1 MKMRKIFLFSLFFVV
16 LLLACTDYESFMSY
30 NYTYTV
36 SGSVKTTD
44 NTGYEGAILTLGG
57 NTSKS
62 AKTDSSGAYA
72 FEDAAIGK
80 HSITLTVPAN
90 YAADTT
96 IKNIVV
102 SASNNTGNDFII
114 AKYCTISGTVSTSTG
129 TKYSGA
135 TINLSGFTTAST
147 TTNSEG
153 FYSFSVP
160 PNKTYKVSLVVP
172 TNYIAETTEKS
183 ISLAYTDSTGNNFTI
198 TRTYSISGTVSG
210 YIGTAT
216 IEILDYA
223 SNKVNSKTT
232 SGNGGTYTFAGLL
245 KDSTYTVK
253 LTIPTNCIA
262 DDTTET
268 YKISDNVT
276 KNFTLSPIYS
286 ISGTI
291 NLATNNNGT
300 SAFTGGSVS
309 VSLSGATNKTINT
322 SDGLYSFNGLTT
334 GSYTVTITNPTGYY
348 TKDTVITINPLNA
361 DKPNQN
367 FTIKKLYSI
376 SGKVSGYNSANL
388 TLSGDSSAT
397 TTTSTD
403 GSYSFTGLVNGNY
416 KVTLTI
422 PTNYIADDTIKDI
435 TISDANVV
443 DSNFVLTPTYSIS
456 GTVNLATA
464 STTSAYTNSAVTV
477 TLSNG
482 KTTTTNTSDGSYS
495 FSGLLAGSYTVTLT
509 TPTGYYCATTTI
521 SVNNLNADKPNQD
534 FTIEKT
540 YKISGKV
547 TGYTQATVVLGGKS
561 TSSVKT
567 STTDSTYSFT
577 GLTSGSYTVTLT
589 IPDATYFA
597 DDTTEAITITNGDI
611 TKNFALTKTYTIS
624 GTINL
629 ATNNNG
635 TSAFTGGSVS
645 VSLSGATNKTINT
658 SDGLYSFNGLT
669 TGSYTVTITN
679 PTGYYAKDTVITINP
694 LNADKPNQNFTIKKL
709 YSISGKVSG
718 YNSAN
723 LTLSGD
729 SSATTTT
736 STDGS
741 YSFANL
747 VNGNY
752 KVTLTIPTGYIA
764 DDTIKDIT
772 ISDANV
778 VDSNF
783 VLTPTYSISGTVN
796 LATASTTSAYT
807 NSAVTVTLSNGKTTT
822 TNTSN
827 GSYSF
832 SGLLAGSYTVTLTT
846 PTGYY
851 CATTT
856 ISVNNLNADKP
867 NQDFTIEKT
876 YKISGKVTGYTQA
889 TVVLGGKSTSSV
901 QTSATDSTYS
911 FTGLASGSY
920 TVTLTIPDATYFADD
935 TTEAITI
942 TNGDITKNF
951 ALTKTYTISGTV
963 KLGGSNFTETANVT
977 ISGGSLTASK
987 TIPTTNGSYS
997 LSGLVAGSYTVTLTT
1012 PTGYYCATT
1021 TISVNNLNA
1030 DKPNQDFTIEKTYKI
1045 SGKVTGYTQ
1054 ATVVLGGK
1062 STSSVQTSA
1071 TDSTYS
1077 FTGLTSGS
1085 YTVTLTIPDATYF
1098 ADDTTEAITITNSD
1112 ITKNFALTKTYTISG
1127 TVKLGGSNF
1136 TGSADVTISGGSLT
1150 ASKTIPTI
1158 NGSYS
1163 LSGLVAGSYTVT
1175 LTTPTGYYCAAT
1187 TISVNNLTADKPN
1200 QDFTIEKTYK
1210 ISGKVSGYTSANLT
1224 LSGDSSATTTTST
1237 DGSYSFTGLVNG
1249 NYKVTLTIPTN
1260 YIADDT
1266 IKDITIS
1273 DANVVDSNFVLTQ
1286 IYSISGTINLA
1297 TNNNG
1302 TSAFTGGSV
1311 SVSLSGATN
1320 KTITTNNGSYSF
1332 DNLLA
1337 GSYTVT
1343 ITNPTGYYTKDTVIT
1358 INPLNADKPN
1368 QNFTIK
1374 KLYSISGKVSGYNS
1388 ANLTLS
1394 GGSSATTTT
1403 STDGSYSFTGLVN
1416 GNYKV
1421 TLTIPTGYIAYDTI
1435 KDITIS
1441 DANVVD
1447 SNFVLTL
1454 VYSVS
1459 GTVSTSTGGTYK
1471 GATITLSGSSIAST
1485 STATGTGG
1493 TYAFNKL
1500 FPGTYTVT
1508 LSVPSGYTATT
1519 TSLNFTIS
1527 SDSVTGQN
1535 FTITTT
1541 VPPISPS
1548 DLKTLI
1554 ANGSD
1559 VTNVN
1564 TSNII
1569 DMSSL
1574 FQGNTT
1580 FNQDI
1585 SNWDVSKVTNMLNMF
1600 SGATKFNQNIGN
1612 WNVSSVTNM
1621 SYMFRGATSFNQ
1633 DLNNWTTT
1641 NVTNMSNMFFEA
1653 TKFNQNI
1660 GNWNVSSVTD
1670 MSSMFRDAK
1679 SFNQDLNN
1687 WTTTNV
1693 TNMSNMFYGD
1703 TTFNG
1708 NISNWNVSKVTDMSN
1723 MFRDATSFNQDL
1735 NNWTTT
1741 NVTNMSQMFNKA
1753 TNFNGNIS
1761 SWDVGKVTDMN
1772 YMFLYATSFN
1782 QNLSS
1787 WITTNVIDMR
1797 GMFFNATSFNQNLS
1811 SWTFNP
1817 SVNHTY
1823 FDTGASAWNSG
1834 YKPTFP

>member
-1 MKMRKIFLFSLFFVV
+1 MKMRKNFLFSLFFVV

-72 FEDAAIGK
+72 FEDVAIGK

-911 FTGLASGSY
+911 FTGL
-920 TVTLTIPDATYFADD
+920 
-935 TTEAITI
+935 
-942 TNGDITKNF
+942 
-951 ALTKTYTISGTV
+951 
-963 KLGGSNFTETANVT
+963 
-977 ISGGSLTASK
+977 
-987 TIPTTNGSYS
+987 
-997 LSGLVAGSYTVTLTT
+997 
-1012 PTGYYCATT
+1012 
-1021 TISVNNLNA
+1021 
-1030 DKPNQDFTIEKTYKI
+1030 
-1045 SGKVTGYTQ
+1045 
-1054 ATVVLGGK
+1054 
-1062 STSSVQTSA
+1062 
-1071 TDSTYS
+1071 
-1077 FTGLTSGS
+1077 TSGS

-1343 ITNPTGYYTKDTVIT
+1343 ITNPTGYYTKDAVIT

-1394 GGSSATTTT
+1394 GDSSATTTT

-1421 TLTIPTGYIAYDTI
+1421 TLTIPTNYIADDTI

-1441 DANVVD
+1441 DANVAN
-1447 SNFVLTL
+1447 SNFTL
-1454 VYSVS
+1454 
-1459 GTVSTSTGGTYK
+1459 
-1471 GATITLSGSSIAST
+1471 I
-1485 STATGTGG
+1485 
-1493 TYAFNKL
+1493 
-1500 FPGTYTVT
+1500 
-1508 LSVPSGYTATT
+1508 
-1519 TSLNFTIS
+1519 
-1527 SDSVTGQN
+1527 
-1535 FTITTT
+1535 
-1541 VPPISPS
+1541 PPISLS

-1554 ANGSD
+1554 ANDSD

-1564 TSNII
+1564 TSTIT

-1574 FQGNTT
+1574 FQGKTT

-1670 MSSMFRDAK
+1670 MSNMFRDAK

-1708 NISNWNVSKVTDMSN
+1708 NISNWNVSSVTDMSS
-1723 MFRDATSFNQDL
+1723 MFQDAKSFNQDL

-1741 NVTNMSQMFNKA
+1741 NVTNMSYMFCRATNFNGNISNWNVSKVTDMTYMFLRATSFNKDLNNWITTNVINMTGMFFGA

-1761 SWDVGKVTDMN
+1761 SWADCIKKVTTMEG
-1772 YMFLYATSFN
+1772 MFCSATSFN
-1782 QNLSS
+1782 QNLSGWTADKFNS
-1787 WITTNVIDMR
+1787 SVIHTN
-1797 GMFFNATSFNQNLS
+1797 
-1811 SWTFNP
+1811 
-1817 SVNHTY
+1817 